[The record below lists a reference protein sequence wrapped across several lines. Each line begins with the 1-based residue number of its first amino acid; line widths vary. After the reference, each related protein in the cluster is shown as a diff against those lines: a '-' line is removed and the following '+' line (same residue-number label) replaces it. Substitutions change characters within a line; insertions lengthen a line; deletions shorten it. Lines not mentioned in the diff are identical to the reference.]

1 MRQSATEAGECL
13 MHTYARSGR
22 KTLEIVVQKG
32 GSIEDCVPMCSCLVS
47 NGGASAGCPPPGIII
62 LMRTQGEIESAICE
76 GISRFEQDYMGRGPK
91 VVHAHL
97 LGDLLVVRLQGV
109 LTAAEQQLVK
119 SLSREKGRDLLKEV
133 RTQLRSEER
142 RVGKE

>member
-1 MRQSATEAGECL
+1 LPPIVWQIAIPRESLRGEIDAAISDGSRGVPEQ
-13 MHTYARSGR
+13 TYARSGR

-76 GISRFEQDYMGRGPK
+76 GISRFEQD
-91 VVHAHL
+91 
-97 LGDLLVVRLQGV
+97 
-109 LTAAEQQLVK
+109 
-119 SLSREKGRDLLKEV
+119 
-133 RTQLRSEER
+133 
-142 RVGKE
+142 